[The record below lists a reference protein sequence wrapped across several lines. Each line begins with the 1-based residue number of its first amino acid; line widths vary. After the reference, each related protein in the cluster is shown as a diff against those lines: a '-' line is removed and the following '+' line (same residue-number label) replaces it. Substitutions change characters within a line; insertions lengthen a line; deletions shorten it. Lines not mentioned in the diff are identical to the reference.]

1 MDRTITYPVLE
12 GKIAERGIRKKTIA
26 EALNITPRA
35 LGNKLNGKTEFSW
48 SEVVELQSRY
58 FQDVT
63 KDDLMRR
70 AGA

>member
-1 MDRTITYPVLE
+1 MERAIAYPVLE

-35 LGNKLNGKTEFSW
+35 FGMKMSGKTEFTW
-48 SEVVELQSRY
+48 PEVEAIQGI
-58 FQDVT
+58 FF
-63 KDDLMRR
+63 KDMSIDSLMKR